1 MVIGDFLLNQLTYQG
16 GAGEGKINLPTHK
29 PFFGVL
35 NMLARSQNPL
45 LFTRGKKEKNK
56 KKTRRNQTTTS
67 GRLIPQMRE
76 SGTECRIDSLPPLIA
91 LNDFTFYTPSRIL
104 KNSESVCKT
113 RKIY

>member
-45 LFTRGKKEKNK
+45 LFTRGKKEKKSK
-56 KKTRRNQTTTS
+56 KHEETKQLQA
-67 GRLIPQMRE
+67 G
-76 SGTECRIDSLPPLIA
+76 G
-91 LNDFTFYTPSRIL
+91 
-104 KNSESVCKT
+104 
-113 RKIY
+113 